1 MSVRM
6 RHTKGQTGS
15 RRSHHALSE
24 VKAVKDA
31 QSGMLR
37 LPHRI
42 DETTGMYRGKQ
53 ISVPKERRA
62 HEPKAKGPSSPELP
76 QKHVHEHARE
86 EHANAAAKSS
96 KGVLGK
102 IAGAARPKARSGMG
116 GGV

>member
-24 VKAVKDA
+24 VKAVKDV

-53 ISVPKERRA
+53 IFSPKEKRM
-62 HEPKAKGPSSPELP
+62 HEPKVKGPSLELP
-76 QKHVHEHARE
+76 QKHVHEHAHE
-86 EHANAAAKSS
+86 EHSNAAVKSS

-102 IAGAARPKARSGMG
+102 ITGAARPKARSGMG